1 MASTEV
7 AVATFPVEVIA
18 AMSDAELRQSIKEHR
33 RPEGGY
39 ELPGDGWEQLSK
51 DERNHLAERLK
62 LTISY
67 FAADRGGRNNSDQY
81 AAADADAAGLIIPSP
96 AEEQL
101 EPMHSSTSAG
111 RALTRK
117 GGVDDT

>member
-62 LTISY
+62 GHNNHTV
-67 FAADRGGRNNSDQY
+67 AAR
-81 AAADADAAGLIIPSP
+81 AG
-96 AEEQL
+96 
-101 EPMHSSTSAG
+101 ST
-111 RALTRK
+111 
-117 GGVDDT
+117 